1 MATDL
6 GQLIAAVA
14 ARLGIEDSERAALVM
29 RMCVRETIRANELRE
44 LWFNKK
50 ETTVTPLV
58 VGQFIYPQ
66 GPSSADLPQDWLA
79 PLAFPD
85 ERGDPTAWISTVAD
99 PDVLFPF
106 TFLSPGE
113 YRECR
118 ARTRDQKRRPE
129 YWTMIDEALYLVP
142 APDVTTYIVTLNYIF
157 DASEN
162 FDYTITDG
170 AWAGSGDSYNDRWFD
185 EDGGFHF
192 LADDVAKRMRMTYL
206 KDIQNAQGPA
216 SGAAEHLYKMTSR
229 SAQNT
234 VPDRIASRW

>member
-1 MATDL
+1 MATAL
-6 GQLIAAVA
+6 NPQIGEPWCFVEA
-14 ARLGIEDSERAALVM
+14 SESSPA
-29 RMCVRETIRANELRE
+29 E
-44 LWFNKK
+44 
-50 ETTVTPLV
+50 
-58 VGQFIYPQ
+58 
-66 GPSSADLPQDWLA
+66 GPGSL
-79 PLAFPD
+79 
-85 ERGDPTAWISTVAD
+85 
-99 PDVLFPF
+99 
-106 TFLSPGE
+106 LS
-113 YRECR
+113 
-118 ARTRDQKRRPE
+118 RDQKRRPE

-185 EDGGFHF
+185 EGGGFHF